1 MRYIKWFYLAAVWLI
16 YQLPK
21 RSVLI
26 FSSLIIVVT
35 VLLFSWLLVSPH
47 FVVGTVKSSS
57 GLPGNR
63 KTVIE
68 VGIPKTGFAKL
79 AVIDSAK
86 APLPQKT
93 AWFLGYGESLYSL
106 NERSILVLDNHTY
119 FVAMP
124 FMELMDS
131 SRLFEFLK
139 GYPRG
144 ALLAGILLLIFG
156 MLAIQILTAAKM
168 GLITMILAW
177 HLLIVGNYLE
187 FWLLSDLLVYPLSII
202 AAVAGAA
209 LGMRTDFGWV
219 ARVFHRIS
227 AIVLLLLFMP
237 LLTHQLQLADSTTLS
252 WSGIIAVVFFPQ
264 LAYISGGAALITYSL
279 ALTPSETIVI
289 LLSCLCVVLWL
300 QRRRF
305 WRVRR
310 PFHGH
315 QTATHGEMQLNNLMV
330 GEES

>member
-1 MRYIKWFYLAAVWLI
+1 MRYIKWFYVAAVWLI

-26 FSSLIIVVT
+26 FSSLIIVAT

-47 FVVGTVKSSS
+47 FVVGTVQSSS
-57 GLPGNR
+57 ALPGNR
-63 KTVIE
+63 NTVIE
-68 VGIPKTGFAKL
+68 VGVPKTEFAKL
-79 AVIDSAK
+79 AVINSAE
-86 APLPQKT
+86 APVPQKT
-93 AWFLGYGESLYSL
+93 AWFLGYGESLHSL
-106 NERSILVLDNHTY
+106 NERSILVLDDHTY

-124 FMELMDS
+124 FMELLDS
-131 SRLFEFLK
+131 GRLFEFLK
-139 GYPRG
+139 GYPKG

-187 FWLLSDLLVYPLSII
+187 FWLFSDLLVYPMSIV

-237 LLTHQLQLADSTTLS
+237 LLTHQLQLADSAILS
-252 WSGIIAVVFFPQ
+252 WAGIFAVVFFPQ
-264 LAYISGGAALITYSL
+264 LAYISGGAALIAYSL
-279 ALTPSETIVI
+279 TMTPSETVVI
-289 LLSCLCVVLWL
+289 LLSCLCLVLWF

-305 WRVRR
+305 WHIRR
-310 PFHGH
+310 PFQGR
-315 QTATHGEMQLNNLMV
+315 QTVFWRNAA
-330 GEES
+330 